1 MKMNELKLS
10 KDIFEVNAIENAIL
24 QYKDIC
30 IISKNENSDY
40 YTLIFS
46 DCVYSVEE
54 TINEFENYVIDLMNS

>member
-10 KDIFEVNAIENAIL
+10 KDIYEVIAIENAIL

-30 IISKNENSDY
+30 TISKTENSEY
-40 YTLIFS
+40 YILKFN
-46 DCVYSVEE
+46 DCIYSEVE